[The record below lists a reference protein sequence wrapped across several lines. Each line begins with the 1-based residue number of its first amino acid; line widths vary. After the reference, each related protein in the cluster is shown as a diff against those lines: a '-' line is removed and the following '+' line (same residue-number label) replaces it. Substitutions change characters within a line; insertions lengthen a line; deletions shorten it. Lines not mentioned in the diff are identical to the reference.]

1 MAHFKI
7 PYELQAAIAKGIG
20 LDPATL
26 TRIVIDV
33 PVDAAPRFR
42 VSGYLTIDQCE
53 QLTRVFEATSFQEV
67 VS

>member
-1 MAHFKI
+1 MAKFKI
-7 PYELQAAIAKGIG
+7 PYELQSAIAKGMG

-42 VSGYLTIDQCE
+42 VSGFLTVDQCE
-53 QLTRVFEATSFQEV
+53 ELTRIFEATSFEEV
-67 VS
+67 TS